1 LNYLKNNQYY
11 LYANYPNTKYIVY
24 AGNYDPW
31 WGYVFFS
38 GDNDGVVSVSSS
50 ASIYFNYGYV
60 FNDLHT
66 SMLDSFT
73 WSGISYFEDQNV
85 ANYLIYNLGGGK

>member
-1 LNYLKNNQYY
+1 M
-11 LYANYPNTKYIVY
+11 
-24 AGNYDPW
+24 
-31 WGYVFFS
+31 
-38 GDNDGVVSVSSS
+38 VSVSSS